1 MFLLWFDGLVRV
13 LSAELGDGEGAARV
27 GDVGLAGLKREGLG
41 VDGLVGYCSGL
52 AGTGYS

>member
-27 GDVGLAGLKREGLG
+27 GDAGLAGLKREGLG
-41 VDGLVGYCSGL
+41 WREWGGWGLGKL
-52 AGTGYS
+52 

>member
-27 GDVGLAGLKREGLG
+27 GDAGLAGLKREGLG
-41 VDGLVGYCSGL
+41 LGGWGSWGLWEL
-52 AGTGYS
+52 

>member
-41 VDGLVGYCSGL
+41 WRGWRGWGLGEL
-52 AGTGYS
+52 